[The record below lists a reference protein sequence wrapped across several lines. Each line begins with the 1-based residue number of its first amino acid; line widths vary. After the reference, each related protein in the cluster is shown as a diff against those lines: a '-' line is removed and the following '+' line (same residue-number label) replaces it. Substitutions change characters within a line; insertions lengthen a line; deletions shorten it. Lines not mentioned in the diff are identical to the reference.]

1 MAWIVNVENLEF
13 DELIPLLKEN
23 VHIKEACD
31 YTEDQKAR
39 TLNHLRTLFN
49 KLKNGE
55 VGYHFLI
62 GIGLVQCLEQL
73 ERVLLITDG
82 YEHDFDIVPI
92 TKEKLKKFLL
102 GLKGMN
108 YA

>member
-31 YTEDQKAR
+31 YTQDQKTR
-39 TLNHLRTLFN
+39 TLNHVRTLFN
-49 KLKNGE
+49 KLKTGE
-55 VGYHFLI
+55 VGSHFTL
-62 GIGLVQCLEQL
+62 GIGLAQCLEQL

-92 TKEKLKKFLL
+92 TETKLKNFLAI
-102 GLKGMN
+102 LKS
-108 YA
+108 